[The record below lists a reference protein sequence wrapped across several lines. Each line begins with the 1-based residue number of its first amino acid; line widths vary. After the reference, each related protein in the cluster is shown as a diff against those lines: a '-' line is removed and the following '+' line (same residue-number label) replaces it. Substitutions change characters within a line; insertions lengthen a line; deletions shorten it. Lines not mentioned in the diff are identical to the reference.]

1 MEHTLLSNE
10 IDQKLIVFESNP
22 DFADNSRGFWEFII
36 NNTDYRTFWIVND
49 EKVLKQ
55 MTNKGIACGL
65 KGSSISNE
73 MVERAQILFSSTFE
87 FSYKK
92 RIEQIHIAA
101 WHGFPLKV
109 IGFFDNAI
117 GDESTFDNLR
127 VITAQTD
134 VIPVTSR
141 FGQVITSGMFAT
153 DPRKAFVTGF
163 PRNDLI
169 FHNDGKSILESII
182 GEKYGESKLLL
193 YMPTM
198 RKGLKKEGA
207 QFDDNIFNY
216 PDYELN
222 KLNKKLSDLNLL
234 LFIKT
239 HFEDDGKINKPVYSK
254 LDRIVFLDN
263 TLFTDNLITIYHIL
277 NAFDLLITDYSS
289 IFVDYLLLNRPIIF
303 SCPDMQDYASDRGFI
318 ADDPQYLMPGS
329 IVKNQKELLDLL
341 EHIFRE
347 GEDDSSTCRAQ
358 LKTIYHRYSDGNSS
372 NRLFNEVTKLMSENN
387 LPDIS
392 KREIYNLFNDKNFRL
407 SQYGRKECIAELYY
421 GDVRGFLE
429 TQKFQEKYFIYP
441 YELTHEK
448 MTFKCNSDT
457 IHVRFDPNITG
468 GVLLKNFKSW
478 VNDKQF
484 DAYLL
489 INGTQ
494 HDNCLLFYDEDPQ
507 IIFKLD
513 NINTKKDVCITVE
526 FDCCSLSFLP
536 DDVIKELGT
545 NFNDIKMKE
554 KLLNEELEN
563 IKDSKIWKL
572 THLAIK
578 K

>member
-1 MEHTLLSNE
+1 MEYTLSPND
-10 IDQKLIVFESNP
+10 IDEKLIVFESNP
-22 DFADNSRGFWEFII
+22 DFSDNSRGFWEFVI
-36 NNTDYRTFWIVND
+36 NNTDYKTFWVIND

-65 KGSSISNE
+65 KGTTVSNE
-73 MVERAQILFSSTFE
+73 MVEKAKILFSSTFE
-87 FSYKK
+87 FAYRK
-92 RIEQIHIAA
+92 RIGQIHIAA

-127 VITAQTD
+127 VITSQTD
-134 VIPVTSR
+134 VIPVTSS

-153 DPRKAFVTGF
+153 DPRKALVTGF
-163 PRNDLI
+163 PRNDLV
-169 FHNDGKSILESII
+169 FYHDGKSILENIT
-182 GEKYGESKLLL
+182 GENYGQSKLLL

-198 RKGLKKEGA
+198 RKGLKNEGK

-216 PDYELN
+216 HDYELD
-222 KLNKKLSDLNLL
+222 KLNEKLSDLNIF

-263 TLFTDNLITIYHIL
+263 TLFTANLITIYHIL

-318 ADDPQYLMPGS
+318 VDDPQYLMPGS
-329 IVKNQKELLDLL
+329 IVKNQEELLDLL
-341 EHIFRE
+341 EYIFRE
-347 GEDDSSTCRAQ
+347 GKDDFSTTRAM

-372 NRLFNEVTKLMSENN
+372 NRLFNEVTKLMKENS
-387 LPDIS
+387 LLDIS

-421 GDVRGFLE
+421 GDARGFLE

-441 YELTHEK
+441 YELIHKK
-448 MTFKCNSDT
+448 MTFKCNSET

-478 VNDKQF
+478 INDQQSNE
-484 DAYLL
+484 YLL
-489 INGTQ
+489 LNGTRY
-494 HDNCLLFYDEDPQ
+494 DDYMLFYDKDPQ
-507 IIFKLD
+507 IVLKLD
-513 NINTKKDVCITVE
+513 NIEVKKDVCIIVE

-536 DDVIKELGT
+536 DEVIKELGT
-545 NFNDIKMKE
+545 KLNDMKLRE
-554 KLLNEELEN
+554 SLLDEELES
-563 IKDSKIWKL
+563 IKNSKIWKL
-572 THLAIK
+572 AHIAIK